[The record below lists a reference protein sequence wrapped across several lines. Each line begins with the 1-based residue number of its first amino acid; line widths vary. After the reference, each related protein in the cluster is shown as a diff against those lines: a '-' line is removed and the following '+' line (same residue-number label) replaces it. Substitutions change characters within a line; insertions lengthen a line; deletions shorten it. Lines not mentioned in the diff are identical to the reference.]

1 MPQTNLYLTVRFA
14 SMVSQFGYRKVDRE
28 VSRHSV
34 EVVVLSLNSNT
45 IYEEVIQQ
53 LFSGGVGSSQLPTH
67 GGLNLVDSK

>member
-1 MPQTNLYLTVRFA
+1 
-14 SMVSQFGYRKVDRE
+14 MVSQFVHRKVDRE

-53 LFSGGVGSSQLPTH
+53 LFSGGVDLSPLPTH
-67 GGLNLVDSK
+67 SGLNLVDSK